1 MLTIEVNRCAG
12 CGACVQACPQGA
24 ISLVDGVAQI
34 DSSLC
39 TECQAC
45 VNVCPKGAIR
55 VAVPVAEQAIP
66 VATQEEKKAV
76 VSEERPPITAVS
88 RGTLATL
95 AAATLSL
102 LGRYLLPRAADAFIS
117 ALERRSSRPSFPAS
131 GANVTTV
138 RGAGKRGGRRRRH
151 RGGW

>member
-1 MLTIEVNRCAG
+1 MLTIEVDRCTG

-45 VNVCPKGAIR
+45 VNACPKGAIR
-55 VAVPVAEQAIP
+55 VAMPVAK
-66 VATQEEKKAV
+66 QEEKEAV
-76 VSEERPPITAVS
+76 VSEERAPLTMVS
-88 RGTLATL
+88 RETFATL

-102 LGRYLLPRAADAFIS
+102 LGRYLLPRAADAFIG
-117 ALERRSSRPSFPAS
+117 ALERLSSRPFLPTS
-131 GANVTTV
+131 GTNATTA
-138 RGAGKRGGRRRRH
+138 RETGKRGGRRRRH